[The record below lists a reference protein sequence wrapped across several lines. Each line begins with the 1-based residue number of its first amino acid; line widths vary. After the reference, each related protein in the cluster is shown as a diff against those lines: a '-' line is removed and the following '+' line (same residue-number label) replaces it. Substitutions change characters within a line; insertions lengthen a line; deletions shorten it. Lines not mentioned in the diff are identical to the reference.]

1 MSASVYLSVVLPA
14 YNEAGSIRTTLAAM
28 RSFLDRQDYSYEIIV
43 AADGD
48 DNTPE
53 IVTELA
59 RDWPALKLT
68 AEAGRHG
75 KGHGLRRGM
84 RMVTGEIVGFL
95 DADYK
100 TPIDEATKLLPW
112 LRQGYDV
119 VIGSRALGDSRVEI
133 QQPWYRRWGSRGF
146 ALAMHGIVG
155 LHHIRD
161 TQCGFKFFRGSLAR
175 RVWAETRIDGF
186 SFDVEV
192 LGRTQL
198 LGATIA
204 EFPVTWVDVPGSTFS
219 PARHGVESFREL
231 AEIRLLLARASG
243 RRAAPVLSG
252 IVLSEPPVADIALDA

>member
-100 TPIDEATKLLPW
+100 TPIDEFERMLPW
-112 LRQGYDV
+112 LRDGYDL
-119 VIGSRALGDSRVEI
+119 VIGSRALADSKIEVY
-133 QQPWYRRWGSRGF
+133 QPLYRQIGSRLF
-146 ALAMHGIVG
+146 ALAMHTLVG
-155 LHHIRD
+155 LWAIRD
-161 TQCGFKFFRGSLAR
+161 TQCGFKFSTRASADEIFAR
-175 RVWAETRIDGF
+175 AKIDGYMC
-186 SFDVEV
+186 DVEI
-192 LGRTQL
+192 LC
-198 LGATIA
+198 IA
-204 EFPVTWVDVPGSTFS
+204 ERLGYSVK
-219 PARHGVESFREL
+219 
-231 AEIRLLLARASG
+231 EIGIRWRDDGDSRLQ
-243 RRAAPVLSG
+243 
-252 IVLSEPPVADIALDA
+252 